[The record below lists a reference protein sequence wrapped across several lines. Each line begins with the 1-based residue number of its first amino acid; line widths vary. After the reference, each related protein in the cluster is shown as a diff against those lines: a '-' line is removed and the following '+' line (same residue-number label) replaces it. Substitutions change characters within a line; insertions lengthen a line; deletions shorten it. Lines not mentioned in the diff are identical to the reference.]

1 MLSDRIVL
9 RRAGENDRA
18 ALNALTQA
26 SAAYRGPYR
35 AMLDGYV
42 ISEAQIAED
51 IFVLAERAG
60 KILGYY
66 SLTTTPAPELD
77 LLFVA
82 NEAQGSGVGAA
93 LIADLKREAAA
104 RGIRA
109 IKIISHPPAQA
120 FYERMGARV
129 VGQEP
134 ASGPVSWT
142 RPILELTVSD
152 ERSGDR
158 HVRGDIARQG
168 DA

>member
-1 MLSDRIVL
+1 MRPDRVIL
-9 RRAGENDRA
+9 RRAQERDRA

-42 ISEAQIAED
+42 IGEAQLVED

-82 NEAQGSGVGAA
+82 NEAQGTGLGAA
-93 LIADLKREAAA
+93 LITDLKREAAT

-120 FYERMGARV
+120 FYEKMGARV

-134 ASGPVSWT
+134 ASGPVSWA
-142 RPILELTVSD
+142 RPILELTIHD
-152 ERSGDR
+152 ESWG
-158 HVRGDIARQG
+158 GG
-168 DA
+168 

>member
-1 MLSDRIVL
+1 MRPDPIIL
-9 RRAGENDRA
+9 RRAEEHDRA

-26 SAAYRGPYR
+26 STAYRGAYR
-35 AMLDGYV
+35 AMLDGYA
-42 ISEAQIAED
+42 ISESQIAED
-51 IFVLAERAG
+51 IFVLAEQAG

-82 NEAQGSGVGAA
+82 DEAQGTGLGAA

-120 FYERMGARV
+120 FYEKMGARV

-142 RPILELTVSD
+142 RPILELAISD
-152 ERSGDR
+152 ESSSDR
-158 HVRGDIARQG
+158 RVRGDIARQG